1 MDTSQDPNES
11 VVVVHIV
18 GQRVTVNAQPVEH
31 DGSGDLIGV
40 GVRAVALRF
49 ARILQRPVPTIVIHG
64 GASHRLLVHPDG
76 RTSDVEP
83 LGRDD
88 QLGISTAPPPAP
100 HSGATRVAAP
110 ARRSNG
116 NAAWA
121 VLATVIAVILV
132 VGLLTW
138 VLVLIRDDDTG
149 ETGKDT
155 NPTPT
160 ASQTPTASPTASAT
174 PITKPKPPAKLLRI
188 RVKATAG
195 RTTLTLRIAVSR
207 PTGVTVR
214 LVPAKTGKASWRKIP
229 RIGKLPLTLT
239 FRKLPP
245 GGLRWSVLAGHGVS
259 TSGMTKVLP
268 RR

>member
-1 MDTSQDPNES
+1 MDNSQDQNES

-40 GVRAVALRF
+40 GIRAVALRF
-49 ARILQRPVPTIVIHG
+49 ARMLQRPVPTIVIHG

-76 RTSDVEP
+76 GTSDVEP

-88 QLGISTAPPPAP
+88 QLGINTAPPPSP
-100 HSGATRVAAP
+100 HSGATRAVAP

-116 NAAWA
+116 NAVWA
-121 VLATVIAVILV
+121 VVATAIAVILV

-138 VLVLIRDDDTG
+138 VLALVRDDDG
-149 ETGKDT
+149 EAAKNT
-155 NPTPT
+155 NSTPT
-160 ASQTPTASPTASAT
+160 ASQTPTASATASAT
-174 PITKPKPPAKLLRI
+174 PTTKPKPPAKALRI
-188 RVKATAG
+188 RAKATAG
-195 RTTLTLRIAVSR
+195 RTTLTLRIVVSR

-214 LVPAKTGKASWRKIP
+214 LVPSKTGKASWRKITK
-229 RIGKLPLTLT
+229 IGKAPLTVT

-245 GGLRWSVLAGHGVS
+245 GSLRWSVMAGRGIS
-259 TSGMTKVLP
+259 KSGTTKVLP
-268 RR
+268 RA

>member
-76 RTSDVEP
+76 GTSDVEP

-110 ARRSNG
+110 ARRSNS
-116 NAAWA
+116 NAVWA
-121 VLATVIAVILV
+121 VVATAIAVILV

-138 VLVLIRDDDTG
+138 VLAMVRDDDADDA
-149 ETGKDT
+149 GKNT
-155 NPTPT
+155 SPTPT
-160 ASQTPTASPTASAT
+160 ASQTPTASASAT
-174 PITKPKPPAKLLRI
+174 PITKPKPPVKPLRI
-188 RVKATAG
+188 RAKATAG

-207 PTGVTVR
+207 PTGLTVR
-214 LVPAKTGKASWRKIP
+214 LVPSKTGKASWRKITK
-229 RIGKLPLTLT
+229 IGKAPLTLT

-245 GGLRWSVLAGHGVS
+245 GNLRWSVMGGQGVS
-259 TSGMTKVLP
+259 TSGTTKVLP

>member
-1 MDTSQDPNES
+1 MDTSQDPTES

-76 RTSDVEP
+76 ATSDVEP

-100 HSGATRVAAP
+100 RSTAVGVGAP
-110 ARRSNG
+110 ARRPNG
-116 NAAWA
+116 NAVWA
-121 VLATVIAVILV
+121 VVATAIAVILV

-138 VLVLIRDDDTG
+138 VLALVRDDDEKKTVG
-149 ETGKDT
+149 DT
-155 NPTPT
+155 SPTPT
-160 ASQTPTASPTASAT
+160 ASQTPTASATPTA
-174 PITKPKPPAKLLRI
+174 KPRPPVKPLRI
-188 RVKATAG
+188 RAKATAG

-207 PTGVTVR
+207 PTGLTVR
-214 LVPAKTGKASWRKIP
+214 LVPSNTGKASWRKITK
-229 RIGKLPLTLT
+229 IGKAPLTLT

-245 GGLRWSVLAGHGVS
+245 GNLRWSVLGGQGVS
-259 TSGMTKVLP
+259 TSGTTKVLP